1 MADLQTLVYIH
12 ACLLTATAYIL
23 WIFLLWRTI
32 CKAKDMDK
40 NGAGSGKGGKQVI
53 NYNGKWMMNPEIK
66 AELDRLNCEIERLE
80 RENAVLRASATA
92 TEECETE

>member
-1 MADLQTLVYIH
+1 MADLQTLVHIH
-12 ACLLTATAYIL
+12 AWLLIATAYIL
-23 WIFLLWRTI
+23 WIFLLWLTI

-53 NYNGKWMMNPEIK
+53 YYNGKWFIDPEIK

-80 RENAVLRASATA
+80 RENAVRRASATA

>member
-12 ACLLTATAYIL
+12 ACLLTTTAYIL

-40 NGAGSGKGGKQVI
+40 TEQAVEK
-53 NYNGKWMMNPEIK
+53 E
-66 AELDRLNCEIERLE
+66 
-80 RENAVLRASATA
+80 ENK
-92 TEECETE
+92 